1 MSSVPRPFARP
12 LTDGPDTPDTPAAP
26 DRTGRR
32 NLLRAGGIGGLLI
45 AATAAGTQP
54 AAAKGPKGAAR
65 IRAVTDVAAL
75 RALSPKQ
82 LEDGE
87 VAVVAGYRTAGDGGG
102 ASLRWDA
109 SSAAAHNAGTVLA
122 PASPGP
128 RGRWL
133 QLHDGV
139 VDFRT
144 FGHFDD
150 GAPADAAL
158 DALVN
163 DASVHRIEAHTDLL
177 FTRRH
182 TFGRSGIE
190 LDFGGHRVR
199 TTGIE
204 RNTADNPFG
213 AVLLFQGK
221 VTDTKVTATLSAPM
235 PDLADVFEVPDSGA
249 FEVGQWWAVEVDGVK
264 GGGKYEREVQR
275 LVQIT
280 QKVDGTH
287 VRVNYK
293 IGWELAAG
301 RTFRWT
307 RVEPVERA
315 HVRNMVFEGVKGGD
329 QYTGSHPVAYEYAVS
344 CDVSGIDATDTF
356 WPVVMRRWCT
366 YFHTYQCQLRNP
378 ASVTW
383 GGAGY
388 LTQQIYCLYG
398 HVEDCH
404 ASNARHLNDWTASAY
419 GYVTNCHGDGDDQ
432 GPFVTHGQFEHDLVY
447 TGNSGLMTFANSG
460 AAWGSAAKRIT
471 VRQHVCSWFVARVKV
486 TDLTL
491 EDLRVIGN
499 SQSGSGMIWVNADGV
514 QMRGCT
520 ASGPL
525 VITQA
530 SKLSRRANVV
540 ADSTFHQGKGSVVTQ
555 ENVSADVHLER
566 VTLTGLDGAAFKGTG
581 DLVLERCVFTGASDK
596 AAPSSLAHPA
606 TTVSG
611 GRYRDTGFVLNSGK
625 DQEIRLDGGAR
636 FSGTNGAGALLGR
649 TGGERTVSWR
659 LDGFHGETAVSDTA
673 HLKITEGTNRYQASN
688 STFSGG
694 RLELAAGAFAGSG
707 HLLHSGCVEDGTRRT
722 AMPPE
727 GDRIRHE
734 AGNLLLG

>member
-1 MSSVPRPFARP
+1 M
-12 LTDGPDTPDTPAAP
+12 
-26 DRTGRR
+26 
-32 NLLRAGGIGGLLI
+32 
-45 AATAAGTQP
+45 
-54 AAAKGPKGAAR
+54 
-65 IRAVTDVAAL
+65 
-75 RALSPKQ
+75 
-82 LEDGE
+82 
-87 VAVVAGYRTAGDGGG
+87 
-102 ASLRWDA
+102 
-109 SSAAAHNAGTVLA
+109 LA
-122 PASPGP
+122 PAAPGP